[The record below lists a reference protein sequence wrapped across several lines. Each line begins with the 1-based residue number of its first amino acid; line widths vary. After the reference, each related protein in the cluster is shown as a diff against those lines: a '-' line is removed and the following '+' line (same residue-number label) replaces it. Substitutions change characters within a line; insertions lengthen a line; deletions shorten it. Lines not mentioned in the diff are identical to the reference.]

1 MGDMSS
7 SSAPVAL
14 TLLNNNLLLITPV
27 EEAFLNN
34 TRHFTNAQKR
44 YIGCRL
50 KKKLRLL
57 EQQLNSCNVALAE
70 RSGCNAI
77 NVTEKYVER
86 DVAPSN
92 FYAPWSGRE

>member
-1 MGDMSS
+1 MRDMSS

-14 TLLNNNLLLITPV
+14 TLLNNNLPLITPV

-44 YIGCRL
+44 YIRCRL

-57 EQQLNSCNVALAE
+57 EQQLNSRNVALAE

-86 DVAPSN
+86 DVALSN

>member
-1 MGDMSS
+1 MRDMSS

-77 NVTEKYVER
+77 NVT
-86 DVAPSN
+86 
-92 FYAPWSGRE
+92 